1 MTPSPRDARRQLT
14 RARADLARIDYS
26 DPGWHAARQ
35 RVLAAERTLAAARG
49 EQYAEVIDL
58 GVHWDTGAPL
68 PHLVAGG
75 LRAAIICRSALHD
88 PTWDG
93 TSTTMVSPSDTEE
106 ADLIRIDISGYAS
119 VRIGSPNDE
128 ALHGHPLHGRGLVT
142 QEAHEVHNSAWLEE
156 HIRVNSV
163 HPAHRDEPWRRLR
176 HILLAF
182 HDEMVEVLCREISA
196 RVLRGNFGDVASDA
210 LKDMIGG

>member
-1 MTPSPRDARRQLT
+1 MNFPPRDAQRQLKD
-14 RARADLARIDYS
+14 ARTEFARLDHS

-58 GVHWDTGAPL
+58 GVQWDAGAPL

-93 TSTTMVSPSDTEE
+93 TWTTMVSPSDTGES
-106 ADLIRIDISGYAS
+106 DLIRIDISGYAS

-128 ALHGHPLHGRGLVT
+128 ALHGHPLHGRGLVAY
-142 QEAHEVHNSAWLEE
+142 EAHEVHNSAWLEE

-163 HPAHRDEPWRRLR
+163 HPAHRDAPWRGLR

-182 HDEMVEVLCREISA
+182 HDEMVEVLCRRSRPACSRAASA
-196 RVLRGNFGDVASDA
+196 RLHPAPSER
-210 LKDMIGG
+210 